1 MTPAAS
7 VSAVMFA
14 HPEAQYFAVGK
25 IDKDQITEYAARKN
39 MPVAEVEKWLA
50 QNLSYETE

>member
-14 HPEAQYFAVGK
+14 HPGSEYFAVGK
-25 IDKDQITEYAARKN
+25 LGKDQITDYASRKE
-39 MPVAEVEKWLA
+39 MPVEDVERWLA
-50 QNLSYETE
+50 QNLSYEP